1 MLNIDNSNIVYF
13 KGIKYDFDEIKNN
26 KIIEETLLDIMNKD
40 MKYQIQ
46 KVCDQLEK
54 EYYRYK

>member
-1 MLNIDNSNIVYF
+1 MNINNLDVVYF

-26 KIIEETLLDIMNKD
+26 KIIEETLLDIMNRD

-46 KVCDQLEK
+46 KVCEQLEK
-54 EYYRYK
+54 EYY

>member
-1 MLNIDNSNIVYF
+1 MNINNPNIVYF

-26 KIIEETLLDIMNKD
+26 KIIEETLLDIMNRD

-46 KVCDQLEK
+46 KVCEQLEK